1 MGPLDDLIGK
11 EIQIEIDGKPL
22 GMGTINNVTD
32 NGWLDI
38 IDSTTC
44 ITDSYHNYMEKL
56 KEKEEDNMENKYA
69 LINLYHKRKEEE
81 IDKYYD
87 NKIRVEKE
95 KSEVLKTYNKIIA
108 SAEEELQ
115 KLYMMQFTDEELEI
129 LNNGGVVEAKELRK
143 TQSEIEVYTSL
154 DINELYKN
162 KKCKEYDEERIKE
175 LKELTDKVEL
185 IKANLALAS
194 NKEEVE
200 EILKRYEILDKNGKM
215 EEI

>member
-215 EEI
+215 EV

>member
-11 EIQIEIDGKPL
+11 EIQIEIDGKLL
-22 GMGTINNVTD
+22 GTGTINNVKGD
-32 NGWLDI
+32 HL
-38 IDSTTC
+38 IDALRYAIDDYTLTTEY
-44 ITDSYHNYMEKL
+44 IE
-56 KEKEEDNMENKYA
+56 EKEGKNMENKYA

-81 IDKYYD
+81 IDKYFN

-95 KSEVLKTYNKIIA
+95 KSEILKTYNKIIA

-129 LNNGGVVEAKELRK
+129 LNNGGVVETKELRK
-143 TQSEIEVYTSL
+143 TQSEIEVFTSL
-154 DINELYKN
+154 DVNEFYKN
-162 KKCKEYDEERIKE
+162 KKCKEYDEARIEE

-215 EEI
+215 EV

>member
-11 EIQIEIDGKPL
+11 EITLEFENTGVIGKGIISADFVDSARYCIE
-22 GMGTINNVTD
+22 
-32 NGWLDI
+32 
-38 IDSTTC
+38 
-44 ITDSYHNYMEKL
+44 NYI
-56 KEKEEDNMENKYA
+56 EKEEKEGKNMENKYA

-81 IDKYYD
+81 IDKYFD

-154 DINELYKN
+154 DVNEFYKN
-162 KKCKEYDEERIKE
+162 KKCKEYDEARIEE

-185 IKANLALAS
+185 IKANLAIAS
-194 NKEEVE
+194 TKEEVE

-215 EEI
+215 EV